1 MAGNGSEDSHFGSA
15 YSLETPEQTKA
26 YYKSWADTYDRE
38 VSEDGRYAQ
47 PQRVA
52 DMFVRH
58 LRDRDALILD
68 AGCGSGLSG
77 AALAGVGYTNLHGCD
92 FSPEMLTKASEKN
105 VYRMLFEA
113 DLNAPQSDIVDCT
126 YDAIACVGV
135 LSFGHVQV
143 DVLDEFLRILKPSGL
158 IVIAVNEPFWET
170 GTLPA
175 KVDALEASGSVQV
188 LAKELGEHMPTH
200 DVKGWVIALRRPS

>member
-1 MAGNGSEDSHFGSA
+1 MAENDSEESHFGSA

-26 YYKSWADTYDRE
+26 YYRSWANSYDQE
-38 VSEDGRYAQ
+38 VGEDGQYAQ

-52 DMFVRH
+52 EMFVRH

-77 AALAGVGYTNLHGCD
+77 AALARVGYTKLHGCD
-92 FSPEMLTKASEKN
+92 FSPEMLAKASEKN
-105 VYRMLFEA
+105 VYRTLFEA
-113 DLNAPQSDIVDCT
+113 DLNAPQSDIADAT

-158 IVIAVNEPFWET
+158 IVIAVNEPFWDT